1 VLGGPPVVLDVGRRA
16 RFHTESQRNALTVR
30 DGGCTAEGCCHRP
43 PGWTESDHEVS
54 WSDAGDTSVDDGR
67 LLCRFH
73 HTRAHSPAYE
83 TTRLPNGKVRRHRR
97 T

>member
-1 VLGGPPVVLDVGRRA
+1 VAARPRA
-16 RFHTESQRNALTVR
+16 ATAHPAGTEA
-30 DGGCTAEGCCHRP
+30 H
-43 PGWTESDHEVS
+43 HEVS
-54 WSDAGDTSVDDGR
+54 WAEGGGTSVDNGR

-83 TTRLPNGKVRRHRR
+83 TTRLPNGKVRFHRR